1 MRPNIVNA
9 ALNLEMIMRIHHR
22 LLPLAALAVVI
33 LVFTSQPMS
42 AAKHKP
48 IFIDGDVPI
57 ERGFT
62 REIVVDGLEHPWAM
76 AWLPDGNLLV
86 TERPGR
92 LRRVMISTDGSG
104 QLDPTPLAGL
114 PEVYARGQGGLL
126 DISLDPGYMKNR
138 RIYLSYSHGSRT
150 ANRTRVA
157 RAVYREGRL
166 DDLEVI
172 FETNVTKFGTQ
183 HFGSRFGWLP
193 DGTLLLSVGDGGNPP
208 VRLEGRFIREHA
220 QNLAN
225 PLGTIVRINPD
236 GTIPADNPFTDRDG
250 ARPEIFSYGHRNIQG
265 LVYDPLR
272 QKIWVTEHGALGGD
286 ELNQP
291 QAGQNFGWPVV
302 TYSREY
308 FDGSKISPDVSQPG
322 MIDPLLVWMTAIAPS
337 GLALYTGDKFPEWKG
352 DLFAGALIKQ
362 SVRHIELDAD
372 GRITGQ
378 REMRFGARVRDV
390 RQGPDGFLYVLTDE
404 GNGQLIRVK
413 PTEGGDTAP

>member
-1 MRPNIVNA
+1 MTFSGLFSHKLSWVS
-9 ALNLEMIMRIHHR
+9 
-22 LLPLAALAVVI
+22 LLVI
-33 LVFTSQPMS
+33 GGLVSVGMAQADPTII
-42 AAKHKP
+42 K
-48 IFIDGDVPI
+48 DDVPI
-57 ERGFT
+57 EKGFS
-62 REIVVDGLEHPWAM
+62 RQIVVDGLEHPWGM
-76 AWLPDGNLLV
+76 AWLHDGNLLV

-92 LRRVMISTDGSG
+92 LRRVEISPDGSG
-104 QLDPTPLAGL
+104 RLDPTPVAGL
-114 PEVYARGQGGLL
+114 PPVYARGQGGLL
-126 DISLDPGYMKNR
+126 DISLDPDFGTNR
-138 RIYLSYSHGSRT
+138 RIYLSYADGSRI

-157 RAVYREGRL
+157 RAVYQQGRL
-166 DDLEVI
+166 DDWQVI

-183 HFGSRFGWLP
+183 HFGSRLGWLP
-193 DGTLLLSVGDGGNPP
+193 DGTLLVSVGDGGNPP

-236 GTIPADNPFTDRDG
+236 GTIPADNPFTDQAG

-291 QAGQNFGWPVV
+291 QAGQNFGWPAV

-308 FDGSKISPDVSQPG
+308 FDGSEISPNVSQPG
-322 MIDPLLVWMTAIAPS
+322 MADPLLVWLTAIAPS
-337 GLALYTGDKFPEWKG
+337 GLALYTGDKFPDWKG

-362 SVRHIELDAD
+362 SVRHIALDAA

-378 REMRFGARVRDV
+378 RELRFGARVRDV
-390 RQGPDGFLYVLTDE
+390 RQGPDGYLYVLTDE
-404 GNGQLIRVK
+404 DNGQLIRVK
-413 PTEGGDTAP
+413 PVEGGDTAP

>member
-1 MRPNIVNA
+1 MRTRHLHLAI
-9 ALNLEMIMRIHHR
+9 
-22 LLPLAALAVVI
+22 AALAVVV
-33 LVFTSQPMS
+33 LVFGRQPMS
-42 AAKHKP
+42 AAQQEP
-48 IFIDGDVPI
+48 LLVEDDVPI
-57 ERGFT
+57 ERGFA
-62 REIVVDGLEHPWAM
+62 REVVVDGLEHPWGM

-86 TERPGR
+86 TERSGR
-92 LRRVMISTDGSG
+92 LRRVKMAADGSG
-104 QLDPTPLAGL
+104 HLDPTPVAGL

-126 DISLDPGYMKNR
+126 DISLDPDFGKNQ
-138 RIYLSYSHGSRT
+138 RIYLSYAHGSRT

-157 RAVYREGRL
+157 RAVYRDGRL
-166 DDLEVI
+166 DDWDVI

-208 VRLEGRFIREHA
+208 VRLQGRFIREHA

-225 PLGTIVRINPD
+225 PLGTIVRITPD
-236 GTIPADNPFTDRDG
+236 GTIPADNPFTAREG

-291 QAGQNFGWPVV
+291 QAGQNFGWPEV

-308 FDGSKISPDVSQPG
+308 FDGSKISPNVSQPG
-322 MIDPLLVWMTAIAPS
+322 MVDPLLVWMTAIAPS

-362 SVRHIELDAD
+362 SVRHIELDAT

-404 GNGQLIRVK
+404 DNGQLIRVK
-413 PTEGGDTAP
+413 PVKGGDTAP

>member
-1 MRPNIVNA
+1 MRT
-9 ALNLEMIMRIHHR
+9 HFR
-22 LLPLAALAVVI
+22 LLPIAVLVTVLWALDSRPIRAAQPEPI
-33 LVFTSQPMS
+33 L
-42 AAKHKP
+42 
-48 IFIDGDVPI
+48 IEDDVPI
-57 ERGFT
+57 EKGFA
-62 REIVVDGLEHPWAM
+62 REIVVGGLEHPWAM
-76 AWLPDGNLLV
+76 AWLPDGNLLI

-92 LRRVMISTDGSG
+92 LRRVKLAEDGRG
-104 QLDPTPLAGL
+104 HLDPTPVAGL

-126 DISLDPGYMKNR
+126 DISLDPDFEKNKR
-138 RIYLSYSHGSRT
+138 LYLSYAHGSRM

-157 RAVYREGRL
+157 RAVYQQDRVA
-166 DDLEVI
+166 DWQVI

-208 VRLEGRFIREHA
+208 VRLQGRFIREHA

-225 PLGTIVRINPD
+225 PLGTIVRLNPD
-236 GTIPADNPFTDRDG
+236 GTIPADNPFTDQEG
-250 ARPEIFSYGHRNIQG
+250 ARPEIYSYGHRNIQG

-272 QKIWVTEHGALGGD
+272 KKIWVTEHGALGGD

-308 FDGSKISPDVSQPG
+308 FDGSKIAPDVSQPG
-322 MIDPLLVWMTAIAPS
+322 MVDPRLVWMTAIAPS
-337 GLALYTGDKFPEWKG
+337 GLALYTGDKFPDWKG

-362 SVRHIELDAD
+362 SVRHIALDAD

-390 RQGPDGFLYVLTDE
+390 RQGPDGYLYVLTDKD
-404 GNGQLIRVK
+404 NGQLIRVK

>member
-1 MRPNIVNA
+1 MRTRH
-9 ALNLEMIMRIHHR
+9 RIFAI
-22 LLPLAALAVVI
+22 AALAVVI
-33 LVFTSQPMS
+33 LVFGSEPMS
-42 AAKHKP
+42 AAQQKP
-48 IFIDGDVPI
+48 LIIEDDVPI
-57 ERGFT
+57 ERGFA
-62 REIVVDGLEHPWAM
+62 REVVVDGLEHPWAM

-92 LRRVMISTDGSG
+92 LRRVKMAADGRG
-104 QLDPTPLAGL
+104 HLDPTPVAGL

-126 DISLDPGYMKNR
+126 DISLDPDFGKNR
-138 RIYLSYSHGSRT
+138 RIYLSYAHGSRT

-157 RAVYREGRL
+157 RAVYLDGRL
-166 DDLEVI
+166 DSWEVI

-193 DGTLLLSVGDGGNPP
+193 DGTLLFSVGDGGNPP
-208 VRLEGRFIREHA
+208 VRLEGRLIREQA
-220 QNLAN
+220 QTLAN
-225 PLGTIVRINPD
+225 PLGTIIRINAD
-236 GTIPADNPFTDRDG
+236 GTIPADNPFKDKAG

-272 QKIWVTEHGALGGD
+272 KKIWVTEHGALGGD

-308 FDGSKISPDVSQPG
+308 FDGSKISPNVSQPG
-322 MIDPLLVWMTAIAPS
+322 MVDPRLVWMTAIAPS
-337 GLALYTGDKFPEWKG
+337 GLALYTGDKYPDWKG

-362 SVRHIELDAD
+362 SVRHIDLDAA
-372 GRITGQ
+372 GLITGQ

-390 RQGPDGFLYVLTDE
+390 RQGPDGYLYVLTDE
-404 GNGQLIRVK
+404 DNGQLIRVK
-413 PTEGGDTAP
+413 PIEGGDTAP

>member
-1 MRPNIVNA
+1 MRTRH
-9 ALNLEMIMRIHHR
+9 RI
-22 LLPLAALAVVI
+22 LAMAALAVVV
-33 LVFTSQPMS
+33 LVFGRQPMS
-42 AAKHKP
+42 AAQQEP
-48 IFIDGDVPI
+48 LLVEDDVPI
-57 ERGFT
+57 ERGFA
-62 REIVVDGLEHPWAM
+62 REVVVDGLEHPWGM

-86 TERPGR
+86 TERSGR
-92 LRRVMISTDGSG
+92 LRRVKMAADGRG
-104 QLDPTPLAGL
+104 HLDPTPVAGL

-126 DISLDPGYMKNR
+126 DISLDPDFGKNQ
-138 RIYLSYSHGSRT
+138 RIYLSYAHGSRT

-157 RAVYREGRL
+157 RAVYRDGRL
-166 DDLEVI
+166 DDWDVI

-208 VRLEGRFIREHA
+208 VRLQGRFIREHA

-225 PLGTIVRINPD
+225 PLGTIARINPD
-236 GTIPADNPFTDRDG
+236 GTIPADNPFTAKEG

-291 QAGQNFGWPVV
+291 QAGQNFGWPEV

-308 FDGSKISPDVSQPG
+308 FDGSKISPNVSQPG
-322 MIDPLLVWMTAIAPS
+322 MVDPLLVWMTAIAPS

-362 SVRHIELDAD
+362 SVRHIELDAA

-404 GNGQLIRVK
+404 DNGQLIRVK
-413 PTEGGDTAP
+413 PVKGGDTAP

>member
-1 MRPNIVNA
+1 
-9 ALNLEMIMRIHHR
+9 
-22 LLPLAALAVVI
+22 
-33 LVFTSQPMS
+33 MS
-42 AAKHKP
+42 AAQQEP
-48 IFIDGDVPI
+48 LLVEDDVPI
-57 ERGFT
+57 ERGFA
-62 REIVVDGLEHPWAM
+62 REVVVDGLEHPWGM

-86 TERPGR
+86 TERSGR
-92 LRRVMISTDGSG
+92 LRRVKMAADGRG
-104 QLDPTPLAGL
+104 HLDPTPVAGL

-126 DISLDPGYMKNR
+126 DISLDPDFGKNQ
-138 RIYLSYSHGSRT
+138 RIYLSYAHGSRT

-157 RAVYREGRL
+157 RAVYRDGRL
-166 DDLEVI
+166 DDWDVI

-208 VRLEGRFIREHA
+208 VRLQGRFIREHA

-236 GTIPADNPFTDRDG
+236 GTIPADNPFTAGEG

-272 QKIWVTEHGALGGD
+272 QKVWVTEHGALGGD

-291 QAGQNFGWPVV
+291 QAGQNFGWPEV

-308 FDGSKISPDVSQPG
+308 FDGSKISPNVSQPG
-322 MIDPLLVWMTAIAPS
+322 MVDPLLVWMTAIAPS

-362 SVRHIELDAD
+362 SVRHIELDAT

-404 GNGQLIRVK
+404 DNGQL
-413 PTEGGDTAP
+413 

>member
-1 MRPNIVNA
+1 
-9 ALNLEMIMRIHHR
+9 
-22 LLPLAALAVVI
+22 
-33 LVFTSQPMS
+33 MS

-272 QKIWVTEHGALGGD
+272 KKIWVTEHGALGGD
-286 ELNQP
+286 EFNQP

>member
-1 MRPNIVNA
+1 
-9 ALNLEMIMRIHHR
+9 
-22 LLPLAALAVVI
+22 
-33 LVFTSQPMS
+33 MS

-225 PLGTIVRINPD
+225 PLGSIVRINPD
-236 GTIPADNPFTDRDG
+236 GTIPADNPFAAREG

>member
-1 MRPNIVNA
+1 MRTCLRPLPIA
-9 ALNLEMIMRIHHR
+9 AL
-22 LLPLAALAVVI
+22 VTVF
-33 LVFTSQPMS
+33 LVFSSRPLS
-42 AAKHKP
+42 AAQPKP
-48 IFIDGDVPI
+48 LIIEDDVPI
-57 ERGFT
+57 EKGFT

-92 LRRVMISTDGSG
+92 LRRVRLSEDGRG
-104 QLDPTPLAGL
+104 HLEPKPVAGL

-126 DISLDPGYMKNR
+126 DISLDPDFGKNK
-138 RIYLSYSHGSRT
+138 RIYLSYAHGSRT

-157 RAVYREGRL
+157 RAVYQQDRL
-166 DDLEVI
+166 GDWQVI

-193 DGTLLLSVGDGGNPP
+193 DGTLLLSIGDGGNPP

-225 PLGTIVRINPD
+225 PLGTIARINPD
-236 GTIPADNPFTDRDG
+236 GTIPADNPFTDQEG
-250 ARPEIFSYGHRNIQG
+250 ARPEIYSYGHRNIQG

-291 QAGQNFGWPVV
+291 QAGQNFGWPLV

-322 MIDPLLVWMTAIAPS
+322 MVDPRLVWMTAIAPS

-362 SVRHIELDAD
+362 SVRHIDLDAA

-390 RQGPDGFLYVLTDE
+390 RQGPDGYLYVLTDE
-404 GNGQLIRVK
+404 DNGQLIRVK
-413 PTEGGDTAP
+413 PIEGGETAP

>member
-1 MRPNIVNA
+1 MRTRHLHLAI
-9 ALNLEMIMRIHHR
+9 
-22 LLPLAALAVVI
+22 AALAVVV
-33 LVFTSQPMS
+33 LVFGRQPMS
-42 AAKHKP
+42 AAQQEP
-48 IFIDGDVPI
+48 LLVEDDVPI
-57 ERGFT
+57 ERGFA
-62 REIVVDGLEHPWAM
+62 REVVVDGLEHPWGM

-86 TERPGR
+86 TERSGR
-92 LRRVMISTDGSG
+92 LRRVKMAADGRG
-104 QLDPTPLAGL
+104 HLDPTPVAGL

-126 DISLDPGYMKNR
+126 DISLDPDFGKNQ
-138 RIYLSYSHGSRT
+138 RIYLSYAHGSRT

-157 RAVYREGRL
+157 RAVYRDGRL
-166 DDLEVI
+166 DDWDVI

-208 VRLEGRFIREHA
+208 VRLQGRFIREHA

-225 PLGTIVRINPD
+225 PLGTIVRITPD
-236 GTIPADNPFTDRDG
+236 GTIPADNPFTAREG

-291 QAGQNFGWPVV
+291 QAGQNFGWPEV

-308 FDGSKISPDVSQPG
+308 FDGSKISPNVSQPG
-322 MIDPLLVWMTAIAPS
+322 MVDPLLVWMTAIAPS

-362 SVRHIELDAD
+362 SVRHIELDAT

-404 GNGQLIRVK
+404 DNGQLIRVK
-413 PTEGGDTAP
+413 PVKGGDTAP

>member
-1 MRPNIVNA
+1 MRRHRRVSAIV
-9 ALNLEMIMRIHHR
+9 
-22 LLPLAALAVVI
+22 ALAVVI
-33 LVFTSQPMS
+33 FIFESEPKS
-42 AAKHKP
+42 AAGQKP
-48 IFIDGDVPI
+48 LLIEDDVPI
-57 ERGFT
+57 ERGFS

-92 LRRVMISTDGSG
+92 LRRVTLAADGRG
-104 QLDPTPLAGL
+104 HLDPTPVAGL

-126 DISLDPGYMKNR
+126 DVSLDPDFGKNR
-138 RIYLSYSHGSRT
+138 RIYLSYAHGSRT

-157 RAVYREGRL
+157 RAVYQEGRL
-166 DDLEVI
+166 DDWEVI

-183 HFGSRFGWLP
+183 HFGSRLGWLP
-193 DGTLLLSVGDGGNPP
+193 DGTLLVSVGDGGNPP

-220 QNLAN
+220 QNLGN

-236 GTIPADNPFTDRDG
+236 GTIPADNPFTDREG

-272 QKIWVTEHGALGGD
+272 KKIWVTEHGALGGD

-308 FDGSKISPDVSQPG
+308 FDGSKIAPNVSQPG
-322 MIDPLLVWMTAIAPS
+322 MVDPLLVWMTAIAPS
-337 GLALYTGDKFPEWKG
+337 GLALYTGDRFPGWKG

-362 SVRHIELDAD
+362 SVRHIDLDAA

-390 RQGPDGFLYVLTDE
+390 RQGPEGYLYVLTDE
-404 GNGQLIRVK
+404 DNGQLIRVK
-413 PTEGGDTAP
+413 PVKGGDTAP